1 MESKKRPHDED
12 DADTSVKKR
21 IVSDDH
27 GSPRVNGVVSDSN
40 EPTDGDN
47 LEQFRKEAIYRRM
60 KHYSREYER
69 SEARVAELERR
80 KQSCEAGV
88 AIMAA
93 CWSQLVETIRSLVR
107 PDDVPDIKVDASQLF
122 ELTFKSPP
130 KEIETGLQNTLAST
144 RTLVTRLVQ
153 SSGSDQIKSV
163 DLSTAF
169 ASMDEHKAL
178 EANLVIHRARIGD
191 LEAQNAQLQE
201 TMQTLENRVER
212 ARSATVAASQKR
224 SSSNKDIPK
233 LSPDPRNVDSV
244 AEPSSPS
251 ASSSLLANGK
261 HPEEL
266 TAALNEFRQNKLNEY
281 ERENGA
287 LRQQILDLQSE
298 LNILKRDTPA
308 DYWEKLAEFVLR
320 IDHFDKTSNSNAGE
334 SRVEQVVQELC
345 EVKKKLEERL
355 SVKPEEKTQIA
366 KRDSEIARLR
376 EQRDAARNE
385 LGERKQKEA
394 HRLNYNESMKA
405 SYESRGA
412 RLNTL
417 ESQLNR
423 YRARLTA
430 EAGHPDLLEF
440 LVGSNPDV
448 VVDLKKRLRAAESRI
463 QQLEQPLSQETKQL
477 VEAEVTLRK
486 EVRELSD
493 KLDRYQRIIEDPSL
507 PPDHAQLIE
516 KLQARDQELQDLR
529 KQVHEME
536 QVEAQLSSEV
546 ERLSGAWETLDAEVQ
561 VKINELIAMDKE
573 VQRLAD
579 ERTKYE
585 NRYYAMTRLRD
596 TCEAV
601 SKAQAVEVEKMGVTT
616 QIYQDK
622 VQKLDALTTTYRTE
636 NEQLREW
643 VKGSDQATQKLYAK
657 MARTE
662 ADLARQKQDRDDI
675 HAKHSRLE
683 GALAKATQEYRKL
696 EESNLRAKKEYEKQL
711 ARMKEMAALSAPQ
724 SSDTH
729 HDKMQEILQCRI
741 CKARIRD
748 TVITKC
754 MHTFC
759 RECLDARLSTRQRKC
774 PSCQLAFGHADV
786 HPVYFQG

>member
-122 ELTFKSPP
+122 ELTLKSPP
-130 KEIETGLQNTLAST
+130 KEIEIGLQNTLAST

-153 SSGSDQIKSV
+153 STRSDQIQAV
-163 DLSTAF
+163 DLNTVF
-169 ASMDEHKAL
+169 VSMDEHKAV
-178 EANLVIHRARIGD
+178 EANLVIHRARVED
-191 LEAQNAQLQE
+191 LEAQNAQLKE
-201 TMQTLENRVER
+201 SLQTLENRVER

-224 SSSNKDIPK
+224 SSSDKDVPK
-233 LSPDPRNVDSV
+233 LSPEPRIV

-251 ASSSLLANGK
+251 PSSSLPVNGK
-261 HPEEL
+261 HPEEP
-266 TAALNEFRQNKLNEY
+266 TAALNDFREERLNQY
-281 ERENGA
+281 EQENGT
-287 LRQQILDLQSE
+287 LRQQLLDLQSE
-298 LNILKRDTPA
+298 LSILKRDTPA
-308 DYWEKLAEFVLR
+308 DYWDKLAEFVAR
-320 IDHFDKTSNSNAGE
+320 VDHVDKINSSYAGE
-334 SRVEQVVQELC
+334 PRIEQAIKDLSEASKGVQ
-345 EVKKKLEERL
+345 ERL
-355 SVKPEEKTQIA
+355 SIKPEEKTQIM

-385 LGERKQKEA
+385 LGDRKQKEV
-394 HRLNYNESMKA
+394 HRLNHNESMKA
-405 SYESRGA
+405 SYESRGS
-412 RLNTL
+412 RLSAL

-423 YRARLTA
+423 YKARLTA

-477 VEAEVTLRK
+477 VESEITLRN
-486 EVRELSD
+486 EVREISN
-493 KLDRYQRIIEDPSL
+493 KLGRYERICGDPSL
-507 PPDHAQLIE
+507 PLDHAQLIE
-516 KLQARDQELQDLR
+516 KLQARDDELQDLR

-561 VKINELIAMDKE
+561 VKINELIATDKE

-579 ERTKYE
+579 ERTRYE
-585 NRYYAMTRLRD
+585 NKYYAMTRLKD
-596 TCEAV
+596 TYEAL
-601 SKAQAVEVEKMGVTT
+601 SKAQALELEKIGVTT

-622 VQKLDALTTTYRTE
+622 VQKLDALMTTHKTE

-643 VKGSDQATQKLYAK
+643 LKGSDQATHKLHGQIAK
-657 MARTE
+657 TE
-662 ADLARQKQDRDDI
+662 AELARQKHQREEYYV
-675 HAKHSRLE
+675 KHSRLE

-711 ARMKEMAALSAPQ
+711 ARVKEMAALSAPQ

-754 MHTFC
+754 MHST
-759 RECLDARLSTRQRKC
+759 LILSRV
-774 PSCQLAFGHADV
+774 P
-786 HPVYFQG
+786 